1 MMKLELLSNKPK
13 TVNSET
19 PILFVHGMWHGAW
32 CWHTHFLP
40 YFEKKG
46 IKAFALSLSNHAN
59 SQRRKSFNLLRI
71 NDYVKDVEQIV
82 DALDKKPIL
91 IGHSMGGFIVQKYL
105 ENNSARGAVLMAFVP
120 PFGIWGGTLSVLKNF
135 TGAFLK
141 ANVTLNLKHIVNSN
155 YKYKHI
161 LCSEE
166 FSDKNIEEY
175 QKLVDSESYFAYVDM
190 LGLNLV
196 NVKKVKKNKTPFLI
210 MGGGKDAAISRKSVL
225 KTAKIYN
232 TEAVIF
238 EDMPH
243 MMMLSPD
250 YSKVAD
256 RMINWIENL

>member
-1 MMKLELLSNKPK
+1 MMKLELLSNNPK
-13 TVNSET
+13 TILNDT

-32 CWHTHFLP
+32 CWDKFLA

-46 IKAFALSLSNHAN
+46 LKAFALSLSNHAN
-59 SQRRKSFNLLRI
+59 SEKRKAFNLLRI
-71 NDYVKDVEQIV
+71 NDYVKDVAQIV
-82 DALDKKPIL
+82 ATFDKKPIL
-91 IGHSMGGFIVQKYL
+91 VGHSMGGFVVQKYL
-105 ENNSARGAVLMAFVP
+105 ENHSVQGAVLISSVP
-120 PFGIWGGTLSVLKNF
+120 PFGIWDGTLSVLKNF

-141 ANVTLNLKHIVNSN
+141 ANVTLNLKHIINSN

-175 QKLVDSESYFAYVDM
+175 QKLVDTESYLAYVDM

-210 MGGGKDAAISRKSVL
+210 IGGGKDAALSRKSVL
-225 KTAKIYN
+225 KTAIKYN

-238 EDMPH
+238 ENMPH
-243 MMMLSPD
+243 MMMLSLD

-256 RMINWIENL
+256 KIINWIENS